1 MNEGENMSKKVEIKI
16 TSKIH
21 QEDESA
27 VFERDGLGSI
37 EKVGEDWRIK
47 YREKNKEDDVEV
59 KLLIKPNELVMQ
71 RGDAKGDH
79 TLMKLKKKK
88 KRKCK
93 VVASGKQ
100 MNLESL
106 TNKLNFSEISPGKMQ
121 LKVEYDLFSGL
132 YLVGNYAIKIDI
144 IE

>member
-1 MNEGENMSKKVEIKI
+1 MSKKVEIKI
-16 TSKIH
+16 TSEIH

-37 EKVGEDWRIK
+37 ERIGDDWRIK
-47 YREKNKEDDVEV
+47 YDEKNKEGDVEV
-59 KLLIKPNELVMQ
+59 KLLVKPHELVMQ
-71 RGDAKGDH
+71 RGDIKGDH
-79 TLMKLKKKK
+79 TLMKFEPGE

-93 VVASGKQ
+93 VIAAGKQ

-106 TNKLNFSEISPGKMQ
+106 TNKLDFSEISPGKMQ

>member
-47 YREKNKEDDVEV
+47 YREKDQKEGKKVQSPYTIE
-59 KLLIKPNELVMQ
+59 
-71 RGDAKGDH
+71 H
-79 TLMKLKKKK
+79 KKKMSIWPF
-88 KRKCK
+88 
-93 VVASGKQ
+93 VVIPIVIGVLFLVIYLIVS
-100 MNLESL
+100 
-106 TNKLNFSEISPGKMQ
+106 TINKAPVVDTELMPE
-121 LKVEYDLFSGL
+121 VREEY
-132 YLVGNYAIKIDI
+132 NY
-144 IE
+144 EFTY

>member
-1 MNEGENMSKKVEIKI
+1 MKEGENMSKKVEIKI
-16 TSKIH
+16 TSEIH

-27 VFERDGLGSI
+27 VFERDGIGSI
-37 EKVGEDWRIK
+37 EKVGNDWRIK
-47 YREKNKEDDVEV
+47 YSEKNKEGDVEI
-59 KLLIKPNELVMQ
+59 KLLVKPNELVMQ

-79 TLMKLKKKK
+79 TLMKFEPGE

-93 VVASGKQ
+93 VVAAGKQ

-106 TNKLNFSEISPGKMQ
+106 TNKLSFSEISPGKMQ

>member
-1 MNEGENMSKKVEIKI
+1 MSKEVEIKI
-16 TSKIH
+16 TSEIY

-37 EKVGEDWRIK
+37 ERIGDDWRIK
-47 YREKNKEDDVEV
+47 YDEKNKEGDVEV
-59 KLLIKPNELVMQ
+59 KLLVKPHELVMQ
-71 RGDAKGDH
+71 RGDIKGDH
-79 TLMKLKKKK
+79 TLMKFEPGE

-93 VVASGKQ
+93 VIAAGKQ

-106 TNKLNFSEISPGKMQ
+106 TNKLDFSEISPGKMQ

>member
-47 YREKNKEDDVEV
+47 YREKNKEGDVEV

-79 TLMKLKKKK
+79 TLMKFELGE

>member
-47 YREKNKEDDVEV
+47 YREKNKEGDVEV

-79 TLMKLKKKK
+79 TLMKFAPGE

-106 TNKLNFSEISPGKMQ
+106 TNKLNFSEISLGKMQ

>member
-1 MNEGENMSKKVEIKI
+1 MSREVEIKI
-16 TSKIH
+16 TSEIH
-21 QEDESA
+21 QEDDAA

-37 EKVGEDWRIK
+37 ERIGDDWRIK
-47 YREKNKEDDVEV
+47 YDEKNKEGDVEV
-59 KLLIKPNELVMQ
+59 KLLVKPHELVMQ
-71 RGDAKGDH
+71 RGDIKGDH
-79 TLMKLKKKK
+79 TLMKFEPGE

-93 VVASGKQ
+93 IMAAGKQ

-106 TNKLNFSEISPGKMQ
+106 TNKLDFSEISPGKMQ

>member
-1 MNEGENMSKKVEIKI
+1 MSKEVEIKI
-16 TSKIH
+16 TSEIH
-21 QEDESA
+21 QEDDAA

-37 EKVGEDWRIK
+37 ERIGDDWRIK
-47 YREKNKEDDVEV
+47 YDEKNKEGEVEV
-59 KLLIKPNELVMQ
+59 KLLVKPHELVMQ
-71 RGDAKGDH
+71 RGDIKGDH
-79 TLMKLKKKK
+79 TLMKFEPGEKKK
-88 KRKCK
+88 CK
-93 VVASGKQ
+93 IMAAGKQ

-106 TNKLNFSEISPGKMQ
+106 TNKLDFSEISPGKMQ

>member
-1 MNEGENMSKKVEIKI
+1 MKVKIMSKEVEIKS
-16 TSKIH
+16 TSEIH

-37 EKVGEDWRIK
+37 ERIGDDWRIK
-47 YREKNKEDDVEV
+47 YDEKNKEGDVEV
-59 KLLIKPNELVMQ
+59 KLLVKPHELVMQ
-71 RGDAKGDH
+71 RGDIKGDH
-79 TLMKLKKKK
+79 TLMKFEPGE

-93 VVASGKQ
+93 VIAAGKQ

-106 TNKLNFSEISPGKMQ
+106 TNKLDFSEISPGKMQ

>member
-47 YREKNKEDDVEV
+47 YSEKNKEGDVEV

-79 TLMKLKKKK
+79 TLMRRKKK
-88 KRKCK
+88 
-93 VVASGKQ
+93 
-100 MNLESL
+100 
-106 TNKLNFSEISPGKMQ
+106 MQ
-121 LKVEYDLFSGL
+121 DCSFW
-132 YLVGNYAIKIDI
+132 
-144 IE
+144 

>member
-1 MNEGENMSKKVEIKI
+1 MKVKIMSREVEIKI
-16 TSKIH
+16 TSEIH
-21 QEDESA
+21 QEDDAA

-37 EKVGEDWRIK
+37 ERIGDDWRIK
-47 YREKNKEDDVEV
+47 YDEKNKEGDVEV
-59 KLLIKPNELVMQ
+59 KLLVKPHELVMQ
-71 RGDAKGDH
+71 RGDIKGDH
-79 TLMKLKKKK
+79 TLMKFEPGE

-93 VVASGKQ
+93 IMAAGKQ

-106 TNKLNFSEISPGKMQ
+106 TNKLDFSEISPGKMQ

>member
-1 MNEGENMSKKVEIKI
+1 MKEGENMSKKVEIKI

-47 YREKNKEDDVEV
+47 YSEKNKEGDVEV

-79 TLMKLKKKK
+79 TLMKFEPE

-106 TNKLNFSEISPGKMQ
+106 TNKLNFSEISLGKMQ